1 VSDPL
6 FWLGLSC
13 LLVAIS
19 LTAALAVALPAFQG
33 LARAAR
39 SAEKLLDTLAQEL
52 PSTLEAL
59 RLTSLEIS
67 DLTDNMDEGVKQ
79 AGRVVKRFNASVQH
93 TERRTQEVQI
103 AARSVLTGLRVTWRA
118 LISRDEGS

>member
-19 LTAALAVALPAFQG
+19 LTVTLAIALPAFQE

-67 DLTDNMDEGVKQ
+67 DLTDNVDEGVKQ
-79 AGRVVKRFNASVQH
+79 AGRVVKRFNASVKH

-103 AARSVLTGLRVTWRA
+103 AARSVLTGLRVTWKA
-118 LISRDEGS
+118 LMSRDDGS